1 MKVKWIRLL
10 YTDVAAYTADAES
23 IILPPD
29 DGSAT
34 FDFQEG
40 FVNINKVGLLKYW
53 MTSFPFVPKDPA
65 GAEQFVS
72 DDEVLYCLEVAKYFD
87 PENIDSVN
95 EVSIVFPN
103 QLPIVFIVAL
113 PRSLLLQEVEALLS
127 KLRYIPCTR
136 LETEVPYTVFLERV
150 HAAELKL
157 RAMNIWDVP
166 HPWLNLL
173 VPRSGIQAFG
183 NGVFGKIVTHTDD
196 GTLTVYPFNKSKSGN
211 YFSFMFLLS
220 SGHGVVNELG
230 VGVDLSGGTIGHRQ
244 CFRTRMCS
252 T

>member
-10 YTDVAAYTADAES
+10 YTDVVAYTADAES
-23 IILPPD
+23 IILLPD

-87 PENIDSVN
+87 P
-95 EVSIVFPN
+95 
-103 QLPIVFIVAL
+103 
-113 PRSLLLQEVEALLS
+113 RSLLLQEVEALLS

-136 LETEVPYTVFLERV
+136 LETELPYTVFLERV
-150 HAAELKL
+150 HTAELKL